1 MPLKGSLCS
10 FSCADLTTIILF
22 MPVEERSDGELVAS
36 ACQGDKAAFGV
47 LVERH
52 QEAARRLALRMV
64 SNGEVVRDLV
74 QEALLEAYLSLNRL
88 RQPERFRSWLG
99 GIVLNL
105 CRGYLRERKRRGLG
119 SESPAARPNF
129 DWYQLQSDLPDPE
142 LVAEARELH
151 RLVLSAIRELPDD
164 QRDATLLF
172 YYEYLSLREIAAVAG
187 VSVGAVK
194 VRLYRARQQLREHLM
209 RQHPELQ
216 PVSLIQVR
224 RQVMIRVQIADI
236 IQQNGKTVVLLLDEN
251 QRRVLPIWI
260 GEFEGYSIAM
270 GVRGYTTLRP
280 MTFNFLAN
288 MLEAV
293 GAELEEGRVE
303 SLRDETFY
311 GVAKMR
317 IGDRVEEVDARPSD
331 VLALAAHTG
340 SPIYVAETVM
350 EMAGKHVQ
358 EGMDMPES
366 LMGIDAMPLPSG
378 EGIDAVLKEVE
389 ALMSRKSEGC

>member
-1 MPLKGSLCS
+1 MQLERSLFS
-10 FSCADLTTIILF
+10 FNCADLTTIILL
-22 MPVEERSDGELVAS
+22 MAVEETSDRELVAS
-36 ACQGDKAAFGV
+36 ARQGDKAAFGV
-47 LVERH
+47 LAERH

-105 CRGYLRERKRRGLG
+105 CRSYLRDRKRRGSRSDNLAAG
-119 SESPAARPNF
+119 SNFAWHQLHSEFPSPEAT
-129 DWYQLQSDLPDPE
+129 
-142 LVAEARELH
+142 AEARELH
-151 RLVLSAIRELPDD
+151 RLVLSAIQELPAS
-164 QRDATLLF
+164 QRQATLLF
-172 YYEYLSLREIAAVAG
+172 YYEYLSLREIAAAAG
-187 VSVGAVK
+187 VSVSAVK

-209 RQHPELQ
+209 RHHPELQ
-216 PVSLIQVR
+216 PVSLIQAR
-224 RQVMIRVQIADI
+224 RQAMIRVHIADV
-236 IQQNGKTVVLLLDEN
+236 IQQNGKTVVLLVDEN
-251 QRRVLPIWI
+251 QQRVLPIWI
-260 GEFEGYSIAM
+260 GEFEGYSIAL

-317 IGDRVEEVDARPSD
+317 IDDRVEEVDARPSD

-340 SPIYVAETVM
+340 SPIYVAESVM
-350 EMAGKHVQ
+350 KMAGKQVE
-358 EGMDMPES
+358 EGIDMPES
-366 LMGIDAMPLPSG
+366 LMGIEAMPLPSG